1 MSFFCCTFAGK
12 LIKKDY
18 YEHSHSQR
26 NADRIWII
34 RSEYASAEV
43 LYRRWG
49 DSLFG
54 ATYSCNVQM
63 KEVVYTRQALLQFE
77 ENVKELVEQR
87 YFSEEDY
94 AVDYMREIF
103 RYFALNLQNSVRV
116 KAPTYFDRYKVDGKD
131 LYYVRYRKSYRTTWY
146 AFFEELEKVYSIAYL
161 GNNQLIG
168 HRLEISL

>member
-1 MSFFCCTFAGK
+1 
-12 LIKKDY
+12 
-18 YEHSHSQR
+18 
-26 NADRIWII
+26 
-34 RSEYASAEV
+34 
-43 LYRRWG
+43 
-49 DSLFG
+49 
-54 ATYSCNVQM
+54 M

-131 LYYVRYRKSYRTTWY
+131 LYYARYRKSYRTTWY
-146 AFFEELEKVYSIAYL
+146 AFFEELEKVYSIVYL